1 MRSCVRCKTRIPQA
15 RLDILPDTHTCVQ
28 CSTVQRYVGCNIY
41 TSKTTPELF
50 YVRPE
55 NSTAV
60 ETHRREYRRARK

>member
-1 MRSCVRCKTRIPQA
+1 MRTCFKCKEVIPA
-15 RLDILPDTHTCVQ
+15 SRLEVLPETHTCVQ
-28 CSTVQRYVGCNIY
+28 CSKVQKYVGCNIH

-60 ETHRREYRRARK
+60 ETLKREYRRARN